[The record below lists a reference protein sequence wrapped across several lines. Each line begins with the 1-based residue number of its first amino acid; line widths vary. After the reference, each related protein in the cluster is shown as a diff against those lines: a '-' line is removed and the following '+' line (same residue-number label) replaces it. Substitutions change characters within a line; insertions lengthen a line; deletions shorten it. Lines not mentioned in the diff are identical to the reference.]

1 MKRLFL
7 FFFFIFASLSA
18 IAQENG
24 DAVWPPAMPAPV
36 GETVKMP
43 VVEKGLIRVASYS
56 IMPET
61 TMPEAPEMRWRQR
74 REQVAHILVDCHI
87 DAVGTQRALAWQLRQ
102 LMKDTPLRVASS
114 ETDTL
119 CPAASS
125 EAILYDTTRLELR
138 EWGQFRFV
146 GQASGAEPRGCAWA
160 RLRTRK
166 GRREFYLFSACMR
179 TGVEAAMLADS
190 VRRIAGAKPAV
201 VAADLFAL
209 SYAPVVERVKGI
221 PLNDAYSV
229 AQLRAGA
236 MGTYHGFR
244 TLQPRRRYDYV
255 FVSPRIAV
263 ERYDVV
269 DEELRNLR
277 PGSDHLPVVTDLK
290 LSK

>member
-1 MKRLFL
+1 
-7 FFFFIFASLSA
+7 
-18 IAQENG
+18 
-24 DAVWPPAMPAPV
+24 MPAV
-36 GETVKMP
+36 D
-43 VVEKGLIRVASYS
+43 KGRVRVASYS

-61 TMPEAPEMRWRQR
+61 AVPEAPEMRWGQR
-74 REQVAHILVDCHI
+74 RGQVAHILSDCHI
-87 DAVGTQRALAWQLRQ
+87 DAVGTQRAMAWQLRQ
-102 LMKDTPLRVASS
+102 LTRDTPLRLASS

-119 CPAASS
+119 RPAAAS

-138 EWGQFRFV
+138 EWGQFRFA
-146 GQASGAEPRGCAWA
+146 GQALGSESRGCAWA

-166 GRREFYLFSACMR
+166 GRREFFLFSVCMR

-190 VRRIAGAKPAV
+190 VRRISGGKPAV

-209 SYAPVVERVKGI
+209 SYAPVATRVKGI
-221 PLNDAYSV
+221 PLSDAYSA

-255 FVSPRIAV
+255 FVSPRVAV

-277 PGSDHLPVVTDLK
+277 PGSDHMPVVVDLK